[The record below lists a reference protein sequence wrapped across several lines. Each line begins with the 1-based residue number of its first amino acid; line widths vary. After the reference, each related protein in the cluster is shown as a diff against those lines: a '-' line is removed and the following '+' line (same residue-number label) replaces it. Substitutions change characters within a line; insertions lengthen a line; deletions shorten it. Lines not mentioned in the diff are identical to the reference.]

1 MIPLSTVFWGLVVF
15 FGLIGALR
23 GWAKEVLVSFS
34 VLLALFIQQVFGQ
47 YIFSDMAQEAYL
59 PVLLSVSEVAS
70 PEAYNTTQ
78 FYLCVALLFLLAFF
92 GYASPA
98 LAQQIGAKVAR
109 EKLQEGL
116 LGFFLGLLN
125 GYLIV
130 GMLWFYVDQVGYSV
144 WGIQE
149 PQPDTA
155 SLAIAANYLLPDW
168 LTVPVL
174 YVSVAMAFVFVLI
187 VFV

>member
-23 GWAKEVLVSFS
+23 GWAKEILVSFS

-47 YIFSDMAQEAYL
+47 FVFEGQSEYL
-59 PVLLSVSEVAS
+59 PILLAAPDIEAPATYGSAQFYICVVLL
-70 PEAYNTTQ
+70 
-78 FYLCVALLFLLAFF
+78 ALLSFF
-92 GYASPA
+92 GYASPP
-98 LAQQIGAKVAR
+98 LAQRIGAKVAR

-130 GMLWFYVDQVGYSV
+130 GMLWFYITKTNYGV
-144 WGIQE
+144 WGIAAPAE
-149 PQPDTA
+149 GTP
-155 SLAIAANYLLPDW
+155 SFAIATAYLLPEW
-168 LTVPVL
+168 LTVPAL
-174 YVSVAMAFVFVLI
+174 FVAVALAFVFVII